1 MRLRRNLGK
10 GSDSFSVHWKDLM
23 GRVGVL
29 QTKSGA
35 FRTPHMFPVVDPNS
49 HGFDRGFYDEL
60 GIDAIMTNAYL
71 LRRARLGVEPEDV
84 HDTLGFRKTVATDSG
99 AYQILEYGHVAV
111 EPKDIVAY
119 QEKINADIGVILDL
133 PTGFKSDPSTA
144 RRTVDETIRRA
155 DEALRVRTRNDIL
168 WVGPIQGGVHL
179 KEVARS
185 AREMSKRDFAIYALG
200 SPTQVMES
208 QHFELLVDMIVSAK
222 REIPPGKPFH
232 LFGAGH
238 PSLFAFLVALGCDLF
253 DSAAYALYART
264 DRYITAEGT
273 VLLEDMEEF
282 PCPCEA
288 CRGRTPREVRRLRP
302 PERERLLSQHNLHA
316 CFSELRKIREEIR
329 KGRLWD
335 LLDLRAQTHPA
346 LRKGLNRIAH
356 YSDLI
361 ERYTPIAK
369 PRGIFY
375 FGNSSDQRP
384 EILRYRTRIRKSRP
398 ARSKYV
404 LLLPGRWR
412 RPYREDPRYR
422 QIVARTQN
430 MERLA
435 LCFYTLPF
443 GPVPLELD
451 ETYPVAQTESL
462 DPMNMDLYRSRAS
475 LVGDFVRKHSPG
487 TVFMV
492 REGRYG
498 NLVFRE
504 LSRILPKPRII
515 SVLGEGLKPD
525 RLLRLIETKVASGH

>member
-1 MRLRRNLGK
+1 
-10 GSDSFSVHWKDLM
+10 M

-29 QTKSGA
+29 RTKSGA

-49 HGFDRGFYDEL
+49 REFGRGFYEEL

-71 LRRARLGVEPEDV
+71 LRRARLGVEPVDV
-84 HDTLGFRKTVATDSG
+84 HDTLGFKKTVATDSG

-111 EPKDIVAY
+111 EPRDIVAY
-119 QEKINADIGVILDL
+119 QEKINTDIGVILDI

-144 RRTVDETIRRA
+144 RRTVDETVRRA

-168 WVGPIQGGVHL
+168 WVGPIQGGIHL
-179 KEVARS
+179 DEIDRS

-208 QHFELLVDMIVSAK
+208 QHFELLVDMIVNAK
-222 REIPPGKPFH
+222 RHLPAGKPFH

-238 PSLFAFLVALGCDLF
+238 PSLFSFLVALGCDLF

-264 DRYITAEGT
+264 GRYITAEGT

-288 CRGRTPREVRRLRP
+288 CRRGTPPEVRRLRP
-302 PERERLLSQHNLHA
+302 QEKERLLSQHNLHA

-335 LLDLRAQTHPA
+335 LLDLRAQAHPA
-346 LRKGLNRIAH
+346 LRKCLNRIAH

-375 FGNSSDQRP
+375 FGSSSDQRP
-384 EILRYRTRIRKSRP
+384 ELVRYRTRIRTSRP

-422 QIVARTQN
+422 QVVDRAKD
-430 MERLA
+430 MEQLA
-435 LCFYTLPF
+435 VCFYTVPF

-462 DPMNMDLYRSRAS
+462 DPMNIDIYRSRAS
-475 LVGDFVRKHSPG
+475 LVRDFVRKLSPR
-487 TVFMV
+487 TIFMV

-498 NLVFRE
+498 GLVSRE
-504 LSRILPKPRII
+504 ISKLLPASRIV
-515 SVLGEGLKPD
+515 SVPGKRLKPD
-525 RLLRLIETKVASGH
+525 RLLKLIDTKMA